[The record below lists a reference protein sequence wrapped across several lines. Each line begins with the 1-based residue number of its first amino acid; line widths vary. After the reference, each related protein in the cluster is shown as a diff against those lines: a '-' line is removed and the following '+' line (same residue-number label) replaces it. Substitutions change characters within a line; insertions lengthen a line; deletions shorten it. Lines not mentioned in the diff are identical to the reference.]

1 MTEGPIRDMSKARA
15 GFRAVQFIFI
25 VWLLF
30 VNIFYYLQ
38 FRDVFLA
45 RFAAWIHR

>member
-1 MTEGPIRDMSKARA
+1 MTAAPIQDNNKPRA
-15 GFRAVQFIFI
+15 GLRAVQFIFI